1 MPSGGSKPLDRS
13 IVEGP
18 LARAVWMLA
27 WPTMLQNLIA
37 GLQGV
42 VDHALVGHFVGYAG
56 NAAIGVGI
64 QIFIVVIV
72 FVISVFSGMGVL
84 VARFAGANERD
95 KVNRTVYQAFLAAV
109 ALWALLLA
117 PLGWLLAP
125 SLLDVVNAAPAVRAE
140 ALPFLRIMFVGSLG
154 MLLFFMVSGALRA
167 AGDARTPLRLGVLL
181 TALNIVCNVAFITG
195 LGPLPRLGTAGA
207 AVGTTVA
214 GMVVSGIAGYLLLS
228 GRLPVTWHRGMS
240 WRPDWRIIRELF
252 RFGLPTG
259 VQGIAM
265 NIAGVLLLRYIG
277 SLAQSAQAQA
287 AYAVGYTELFSFLRF
302 IGSLAQSAQAQAAY
316 AVGYTELFSFIT
328 WTSVGLMSAAATVGG
343 QNLGAGRPDRAV
355 HGVHV
360 AAGIGLGLA
369 AAIGVLFLTIPHW
382 LLGLF
387 GMTDPVVVG
396 LGVQLL
402 RFLSVSGLFVTVA
415 LTYTGGLQG
424 TGDTR
429 SPLYISIVSQI
440 VVPLGL
446 CTLFQAT
453 RGLRPADIWTAILLG
468 HITRCA
474 LSVLRFRQG
483 KWRGIKVAVEPA

>member
-1 MPSGGSKPLDRS
+1 MSAPAKPARKLDRS

-18 LARAVWMLA
+18 LPHAVWMLA
-27 WPTMLQNLIA
+27 WPTMLQNVIG

-95 KVNRTVYQAFLAAV
+95 KVNRTVYQAFLAGV
-109 ALWALLLA
+109 GVGGLRLA
-117 PLGWLLAP
+117 PWGWVRARPLLG
-125 SLLDVVNAAPAVRAE
+125 VVTAAPAVQAE

-265 NIAGVLLLRYIG
+265 NIAGVLLLR
-277 SLAQSAQAQA
+277 
-287 AYAVGYTELFSFLRF
+287 F

-369 AAIGVLFLTIPHW
+369 AAIGVPFLTIPPS
-382 LLGLF
+382 LLRPF
-387 GMTDPVVVG
+387 GMTRPVVVG

-402 RFLSVSGLFVTVA
+402 GFLSVSGLFVTVA

-446 CTLFQAT
+446 CALFQAT

-483 KWRGIKVAVEPA
+483 KWRSIRVEVEPTHP

>member
-56 NAAIGVGI
+56 NAAIGVAI

-109 ALWALLLA
+109 ALWGLLLA

-125 SLLDVVNAAPAVRAE
+125 SLLGVVNAAPAVQVE

-214 GMVVSGIAGYLLLS
+214 GLVVSGIAGYLLFS
-228 GRLPVTWHRGMS
+228 GRLPVAWHRGMN

-265 NIAGVLLLRYIG
+265 NIAGVLL
-277 SLAQSAQAQA
+277 
-287 AYAVGYTELFSFLRF
+287 LRF

-369 AAIGVLFLTIPHW
+369 AAIGVLFLTIPHS

-483 KWRGIKVAVEPA
+483 KWRTIKVEVATVAR